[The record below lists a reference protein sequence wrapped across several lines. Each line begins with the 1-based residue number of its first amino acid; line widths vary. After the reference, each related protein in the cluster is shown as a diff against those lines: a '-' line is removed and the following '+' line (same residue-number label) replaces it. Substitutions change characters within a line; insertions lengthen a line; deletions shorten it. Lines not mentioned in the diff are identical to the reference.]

1 MEGKKKKKK
10 DYFSTYY
17 GVAINLKREQREN
30 REKCPGAESHLEAG
44 SAPRV
49 RGVFQLQGWLLD
61 LLNDLSHPRTI
72 FFP

>member
-1 MEGKKKKKK
+1 MEGEKKKK

-17 GVAINLKREQREN
+17 GVAINLKREEQREN

-44 SAPRV
+44 SAPGV